1 MRILLFSCLFSM
13 PLCSIIFGIHITLV
27 SGECLSDGRVCLED
41 EMSLLLR
48 LKKTLKFNVAV
59 SNKLVSWNRS
69 ADCSSWGGVTWDA
82 NGHVV
87 GLDLS
92 SESISG
98 GFNSSS
104 SLFSLQYLQSL
115 NLAGNSFCGG
125 LNWPNNSFCS
135 SQIPS
140 GFDRLAN
147 LIYLNLSNSGFSGQI
162 PKEFSLLTS
171 LVTIDFSSLGYLI
184 GFPTLKL
191 ENPNLRMLVQNLKEL
206 RELHLNGVDISAEGK
221 EWCQALSSSVPN
233 LQVLSLSSCH
243 LSGPI
248 HSSLQ
253 KLRSLSRIRLDDNN
267 FAAPVPQFL
276 ASFSNLTH
284 LQLSSC
290 GLTGTFPEKIIQVTT
305 LQILDLSINLLED
318 SLPEFP
324 QNGSLE
330 TLVLSDTKLWG
341 KLPNSMGNLK
351 KLTSIE
357 LARCHFSGPILNS
370 VANLPQLIYLDLSE
384 NKFSGPIPSFS
395 LSKRLTEINLSY
407 NNLMGPIPF
416 HWEQL
421 VNLMNLDLRYNAITG
436 NLPPSLFSLPSLQR
450 LRLDNNQISGQFK
463 ILLNASS
470 SRLSTLGLSSN
481 NLKGPI
487 PDSVFEL
494 RCLSFLDLSSNKFNG
509 KIELSKFKK
518 LGNLT
523 DLSLS
528 YNNLSINATLCNL
541 SPSILPMF
549 TTLRLAS
556 CRLTTL
562 PDLSGQSS
570 LTHLDLSQNQIHGN
584 IPKDIGTYIFFTIFF
599 SLSKNNITGMIP
611 ASICNASYLR
621 VLDFSDNALSGM
633 IPSCLIGNE
642 ILEVLNLRRNKL
654 SATIPGE
661 FSGNC
666 LLRTLDLNGN
676 LLEGKIPESLANC
689 KELELSYH
697 ESHHRPH
704 SNPTWPLLQIIDLAS
719 NNFTGDLSG
728 KFFLTWK
735 AMRADKDGARSELN
749 HLQLQVLQF
758 GQVYYQDTVTVTS
771 KGLEMQLVKILTVF
785 TAIDFSFNN
794 FQGEIPE
801 AMGSLIS
808 LYALN
813 LSHNA
818 LTGQIPSS
826 LGKLR
831 QLESL
836 DLSQN
841 SLRGEIP
848 PQFVSLNFL
857 SFLNLSFNQLEGEIP
872 TGTQLQTFLESSYEG
887 NKELCG
893 PPLKRKCTDPS
904 PPTSEETHPDS
915 GMKINW
921 VYIGAEIG
929 FVTGIGIV
937 IGPLVLWRRWRRW
950 YYTHVDRLLLR
961 ILPRQGGGV
970 HGRRRHRSQRQRL

>member
-1 MRILLFSCLFSM
+1 
-13 PLCSIIFGIHITLV
+13 
-27 SGECLSDGRVCLED
+27 
-41 EMSLLLR
+41 
-48 LKKTLKFNVAV
+48 
-59 SNKLVSWNRS
+59 
-69 ADCSSWGGVTWDA
+69 
-82 NGHVV
+82 
-87 GLDLS
+87 
-92 SESISG
+92 
-98 GFNSSS
+98 
-104 SLFSLQYLQSL
+104 
-115 NLAGNSFCGG
+115 
-125 LNWPNNSFCS
+125 
-135 SQIPS
+135 
-140 GFDRLAN
+140 
-147 LIYLNLSNSGFSGQI
+147 
-162 PKEFSLLTS
+162 
-171 LVTIDFSSLGYLI
+171 
-184 GFPTLKL
+184 
-191 ENPNLRMLVQNLKEL
+191 
-206 RELHLNGVDISAEGK
+206 
-221 EWCQALSSSVPN
+221 
-233 LQVLSLSSCH
+233 
-243 LSGPI
+243 
-248 HSSLQ
+248 
-253 KLRSLSRIRLDDNN
+253 
-267 FAAPVPQFL
+267 
-276 ASFSNLTH
+276 
-284 LQLSSC
+284 
-290 GLTGTFPEKIIQVTT
+290 
-305 LQILDLSINLLED
+305 
-318 SLPEFP
+318 
-324 QNGSLE
+324 
-330 TLVLSDTKLWG
+330 
-341 KLPNSMGNLK
+341 
-351 KLTSIE
+351 
-357 LARCHFSGPILNS
+357 
-370 VANLPQLIYLDLSE
+370 
-384 NKFSGPIPSFS
+384 
-395 LSKRLTEINLSY
+395 
-407 NNLMGPIPF
+407 
-416 HWEQL
+416 
-421 VNLMNLDLRYNAITG
+421 
-436 NLPPSLFSLPSLQR
+436 
-450 LRLDNNQISGQFK
+450 
-463 ILLNASS
+463 
-470 SRLSTLGLSSN
+470 
-481 NLKGPI
+481 
-487 PDSVFEL
+487 
-494 RCLSFLDLSSNKFNG
+494 
-509 KIELSKFKK
+509 
-518 LGNLT
+518 
-523 DLSLS
+523 
-528 YNNLSINATLCNL
+528 
-541 SPSILPMF
+541 
-549 TTLRLAS
+549 
-556 CRLTTL
+556 
-562 PDLSGQSS
+562 
-570 LTHLDLSQNQIHGN
+570 
-584 IPKDIGTYIFFTIFF
+584 
-599 SLSKNNITGMIP
+599 MIP

-642 ILEVLNLRRNKL
+642 ILQVLNLRRNKF

-689 KELELSYH
+689 KELEVLNLGNNQMSDFFPCLLKTISSLRVLVLRSNRFYGPIQC
-697 ESHHRPH
+697 RPY

-758 GQVYYQDTVTVTS
+758 SQVYYQDTVTVTS

-794 FQGEIPE
+794 FQGQIPE

-848 PQFVSLNFL
+848 AQFVSLNFL

-887 NKELCG
+887 NKELGG

-970 HGRRRHRSQRQRL
+970 HGRRRHRSQGRRL